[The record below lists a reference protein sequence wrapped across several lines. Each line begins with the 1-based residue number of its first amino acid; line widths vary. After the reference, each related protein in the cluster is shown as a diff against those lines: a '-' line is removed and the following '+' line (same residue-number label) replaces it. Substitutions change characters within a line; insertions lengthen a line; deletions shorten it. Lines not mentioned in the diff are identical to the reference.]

1 VLKDN
6 PVVSQLMK
14 HGEERLAKLAAQL
27 LSNEKF
33 VQVVQTSVQR
43 ALSAKG
49 FLDKNLKLMLAAA
62 NLPSTADIRN
72 LNERLDDLE
81 RLLGELEERIDVALD
96 ARDDREAA
104 DAKAAH

>member
-1 VLKDN
+1 MLKDN
-6 PVVSQLMK
+6 PVVGQLMK
-14 HGEERLAKLAAQL
+14 QGEERLAKIATQL

-49 FLDKNLKLMLAAA
+49 FLDKNLKMVLAAA
-62 NLPSTADIRN
+62 NLPSTADIRG

-81 RLLGELEERIDVALD
+81 RLLGELESRIDAALD
-96 ARDDREAA
+96 SEDDDAHAAR
-104 DAKAAH
+104 